1 MTDQK
6 IDLAAEG
13 LLAKETEAAPA
24 SEADTPVQAKP
35 PTEEDL
41 AEFVTRTLLAV
52 QDSVGSMQIGIRIL
66 SERVAG
72 LEKYVAYLLEKD
84 PVVGPK
90 IKAQADKEEA
100 AAKANAAAEAAKA
113 AAPGQG

>member
-13 LLAKETEAAPA
+13 LLSTAAPEPKTDEPV
-24 SEADTPVQAKP
+24 EAKAPS
-35 PTEEDL
+35 EEDL
-41 AEFVTRTLLAV
+41 AEFVTKTLLAV

-100 AAKANAAAEAAKA
+100 LAKANAEAAAKA
-113 AAPGQG
+113 GQGG